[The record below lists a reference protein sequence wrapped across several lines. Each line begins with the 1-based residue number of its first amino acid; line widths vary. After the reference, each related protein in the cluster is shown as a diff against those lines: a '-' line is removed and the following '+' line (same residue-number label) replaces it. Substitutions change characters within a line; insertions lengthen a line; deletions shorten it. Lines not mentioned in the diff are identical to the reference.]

1 MWSWRKRRT
10 APRPALQGKNV
21 ANPLAMILAGSSLL
35 DAIGTAAG
43 RAAARAIHEAVFEA
57 VYEGLATA
65 DLGGHSSTS
74 EFTDETIRRVRAKL
88 QVWADMV

>member
-1 MWSWRKRRT
+1 
-10 APRPALQGKNV
+10 
-21 ANPLAMILAGSSLL
+21 
-35 DAIGTAAG
+35 
-43 RAAARAIHEAVFEA
+43 

-88 QVWADMV
+88 QVWADMG